1 MQEVEIPVIAYH
13 REGTYMEFDLQ
24 INSEE
29 EAKARLEVIKQFSPF
44 NEYKIGATFA
54 AFGEGSGTTVCVYN
68 LEKWGSDYALQWD
81 PKATEV
87 ETKSRLDITIRSRR
101 VRMRPS
107 QMTKEVNILY
117 VVVVMTFLN

>member
-29 EAKARLEVIKQFSPF
+29 EAKTRLEVIKHFSPF
-44 NEYKIGATFA
+44 NEYKIGAIFA

-81 PKATEV
+81 PKATED

-107 QMTKEVNILY
+107 QMTKEVNICML
-117 VVVVMTFLN
+117 